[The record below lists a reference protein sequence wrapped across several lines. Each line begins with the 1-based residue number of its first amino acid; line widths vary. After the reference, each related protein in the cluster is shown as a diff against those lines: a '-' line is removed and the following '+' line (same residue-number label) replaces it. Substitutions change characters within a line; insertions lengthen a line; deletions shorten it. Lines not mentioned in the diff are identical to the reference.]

1 VSSYGSPSVSAN
13 ALPIKSEDSIF
24 DMDGL
29 KRSEAPKEQITNE
42 KNVDKAKE
50 NNCTYVSVD
59 DKRSGHEYYK
69 IRAEITTQ
77 LLTVLDRNFVEEIT
91 MKPDFYDCY
100 VK

>member
-1 VSSYGSPSVSAN
+1 
-13 ALPIKSEDSIF
+13 
-24 DMDGL
+24 MDGL

-50 NNCTYVSVD
+50 INCTDVSVD
-59 DKRSGHEYYK
+59 DKRSGHVEEITMYYK

-77 LLTVLDRNFVEEIT
+77 LLPVLDRKYVEEIT

-100 VK
+100 IVA